1 VKQGLT
7 AVALLLLLCAALD
20 SKLDG
25 QTAGKASANGF
36 PQTVRVRL
44 WYLHP
49 PHALRILANTG
60 QAQVRT
66 CATCKMTPVTTAGV
80 RATASKIEI
89 EGDKSSFSEL
99 RVSGAYQM
107 NASGDPP
114 LRADFPIEIR
124 ASDGHL
130 LITAFMPMEE
140 YIAGVLAGETGNFKS
155 DAALKAMAVAARTY
169 AMHFGSRHALEGF
182 DFCDTTH
189 CQDLRLSG
197 INAHLRSIADATAGE
212 LLWYDGE
219 PAATYYHA
227 NCGGTTEDG
236 HFILGNNEPRAPFL
250 VQHSDQYCVRNG
262 STQWRSEV
270 AKRELQRALA
280 ADGIVVP
287 GTLRSVSVLHRTPSG
302 RVEFLRVTGGASVT
316 VPALAFRSA
325 IGRHI
330 GWDRLKSNWYEV
342 SDDGDRVIFHG
353 RGSGHGVGLCQ
364 VGAEVMG
371 EEGHSYREILSFYYP
386 GTRLGVSAQG
396 IAWQQLANEDVS
408 LLTTRPDRDRS
419 LLPLATGFVHEAE
432 ESTGLIYRASPRL
445 KIYPTVAAF
454 RNSTGE
460 PGWVAASTRGRTIQ
474 MQPSDVLREAG
485 TLESTIRHELLHMLI
500 DAYALPG
507 TPLWFRE
514 GLVLYLAAP
523 SASSKQSE
531 DFADLKSLEKA
542 LRSPASEEELRHAY
556 AGACARVAHLARQ
569 HGKQALLGWVQNGL
583 PAEVAAAPNARPSSI
598 LRPLTAP
605 P

>member
-1 VKQGLT
+1 MKRPLAIIGM
-7 AVALLLLLCAALD
+7 LLLLCAAGDAELGD
-20 SKLDG
+20 HA
-25 QTAGKASANGF
+25 TAKSLRSGF

-49 PHALRILANTG
+49 PRELRIRADANR
-60 QAQVRT
+60 AQLRT
-66 CATCKMTPVTTAGV
+66 CATC
-80 RATASKIEI
+80 TASAITAAALRAKMSKIAV
-89 EGDKSSFSEL
+89 EGNKSSFAEI

-107 NASGDPP
+107 NAAGDPP

-124 ASDGHL
+124 AGDNYL
-130 LITAFMPMEE
+130 LITAFIPMEE

-155 DAALKAMAVAARTY
+155 DEALKAMAVAARTY

-189 CQDLRLSG
+189 CQDLRIAG
-197 INAHLRSIADATAGE
+197 IDAHLRSIAEATVGE
-212 LLWYDGE
+212 VLWYDGE

-236 HFILGNNEPRAPFL
+236 HFILGNNEPPAPFL

-262 STQWRSEV
+262 STQWRTEV

-280 ADGIVVP
+280 ADGLVVP
-287 GTLRSVSVLHRTPSG
+287 GILRTVSVLHRTPSG
-302 RVEFLRVTGGASVT
+302 RVELLRVTGKGTIT

-330 GWDRLKSNWYEV
+330 GWDRMKSNWYDV
-342 SDDGDRVIFHG
+342 SDAGDRLTFHG

-371 EEGHSYREILSFYYP
+371 EEGHSYREILGFYYP

-396 IAWQQLANEDVS
+396 IPWQQLANEDVT
-408 LLTTRPDRDRS
+408 LLTTRPDRDRP
-419 LLPLATGFVHEAE
+419 LLTLATGFVHESE
-432 ESTGLIYRASPRL
+432 ENTGLLYRASPRL

-474 MQPSDVLREAG
+474 MQPSDVLCETG

-500 DAYALPG
+500 DSYALPG

-514 GLVLYLAAP
+514 GLVLYLTAP
-523 SASSKQSE
+523 NASVKPS
-531 DFADLKSLEKA
+531 DNVDDLKGLEKS

-556 AGACARVAHLARQ
+556 AGARARVAQLARQ
-569 HGKQALLGWVQNGL
+569 HGKAALLDWVQNGL
-583 PAEVAAAPNARPSSI
+583 PANLAASGTQRPEG
-598 LRPLTAP
+598 R
-605 P
+605 

>member
-1 VKQGLT
+1 MKRLLSHIG
-7 AVALLLLLCAALD
+7 LLLLL
-20 SKLDG
+20 S
-25 QTAGKASANGF
+25 TAGGAVLGDHDVAKASHTGF

-49 PHALRILANTG
+49 PRELRIRADAG
-60 QAQVRT
+60 RAQVRI
-66 CATCKMTPVTTAGV
+66 CATCKTTAIAAAAVHATESRIGV
-80 RATASKIEI
+80 
-89 EGDKSSFSEL
+89 EGNNSSFSEI
-99 RVSGAYQM
+99 RVTGAYQM
-107 NASGDPP
+107 NATGDPP

-130 LITAFMPMEE
+130 LINAFIPMEE

-155 DAALKAMAVAARTY
+155 DEALKAMAIAARTY

-189 CQDLRLSG
+189 CQDLRIAG
-197 INAHLRSIADATAGE
+197 IDAHLRGIADATAGE
-212 LLWYDGE
+212 VLWYDGE

-236 HFILGNNEPRAPFL
+236 HFALGNNEPRAPFL
-250 VQHSDQYCVRNG
+250 VQHSDQYCLRNG
-262 STQWRSEV
+262 STQWRTEV

-302 RVEFLRVTGGASVT
+302 RVEFLRVTGSGAIT
-316 VPALAFRSA
+316 VPALTFRSA

-330 GWDRLKSNWYEV
+330 GWDRMKSNWYEV
-342 SDDGDRVIFHG
+342 SDAGDRLTFHG

-386 GTRLGVSAQG
+386 GTRLGVGAQG
-396 IAWQQLANEDVS
+396 IPWQQLANEDVA
-408 LLTTRPDRDRS
+408 LLTTRPDRDRP
-419 LLPLATGFVHEAE
+419 LLTLATGFMHESE
-432 ESTGLIYRASPRL
+432 ENTGLLYRASPRL

-514 GLVLYLAAP
+514 GLVLYLTAP
-523 SASSKQSE
+523 NASSKPSE
-531 DFADLKSLEKA
+531 NFDDLKSLEKA
-542 LRSPASEEELRHAY
+542 LRAPASEEELRHAY
-556 AGACARVAHLARQ
+556 AAARARVAQLARQ
-569 HGKQALLGWVQNGL
+569 RGKQALIDWVQNGL
-583 PAEVAAAPNARPSSI
+583 PPE
-598 LRPLTAP
+598 LTASGAAQRSGGR
-605 P
+605 

>member
-1 VKQGLT
+1 VKRGLM
-7 AVALLLLLCAALD
+7 AVALLLLLCAVPD
-20 SKLDG
+20 SELGG
-25 QTAGKASANGF
+25 QTAGKVSRNGF

-49 PHALRILANTG
+49 PRELRIRADAG
-60 QAQVRT
+60 RAQMRT
-66 CATCKMTPVTTAGV
+66 CATCKTSDITSSAV
-80 RATASKIEI
+80 RAAASKIEV
-89 EGDKSSFSEL
+89 EGSKSALAEL
-99 RVSGAYQM
+99 RVTGAYQM
-107 NASGDPP
+107 NAAGDPP

-124 ASDGHL
+124 ASESHL

-155 DAALKAMAVAARTY
+155 DEALKAMAVAARTY
-169 AMHFGSRHALEGF
+169 AMHFGGRHALEGF

-189 CQDLRLSG
+189 CQDLRIAG
-197 INAHLRSIADATAGE
+197 IDAHLRRIADATAGE
-212 LLWYDGE
+212 VLWYDGE

-236 HFILGNNEPRAPFL
+236 RFILGNNEPRAPFL

-280 ADGIVVP
+280 ADGIIVP
-287 GTLRSVSVLHRTPSG
+287 GTLRAVSVLHRTPSG
-302 RVEFLRVTGGASVT
+302 RVEFLRVSGSAALT
-316 VPALAFRSA
+316 VPALTFRSA
-325 IGRHI
+325 VGRHI
-330 GWDRLKSNWYEV
+330 GWDRLKSNWYDV
-342 SDDGDRVIFHG
+342 SDAGDRIAFHG

-371 EEGHSYREILSFYYP
+371 EEGHSYSEILAFYYP

-396 IAWQQLANEDVS
+396 IAWQQFANEDVV

-419 LLPLATGFVHEAE
+419 LLPLTTGFVHEAE

-474 MQPSDVLREAG
+474 MQPADVLREAG

-500 DAYALPG
+500 DSYALPG

-514 GLVLYLAAP
+514 GLVLYLGSPNAP
-523 SASSKQSE
+523 STPTGK
-531 DFADLKSLEKA
+531 FADLQSLEEA
-542 LRSPASEEELRHAY
+542 LRSPTSEEELRRAY
-556 AGACARVAHLARQ
+556 SDARARVAQLARQ
-569 HGKQALLGWVQNGL
+569 HGKEALLGWVQNGL
-583 PAEVAAAPNARPSSI
+583 PPDLAAAPNARQSSI
-598 LRPLTAP
+598 IKP
-605 P
+605 

>member
-1 VKQGLT
+1 MKRRL
-7 AVALLLLLCAALD
+7 AAISLLLLLCIAGAAESGD
-20 SKLDG
+20 RDV
-25 QTAGKASANGF
+25 GKTSHGGF

-49 PHALRILANTG
+49 PRELHIRAEAGR
-60 QAQVRT
+60 AQMRT
-66 CATCKMTPVTTAGV
+66 CTTCKMTAITSVAARGTDSRIV
-80 RATASKIEI
+80 I
-89 EGDKSSFSEL
+89 EGDKSSFSDVRL
-99 RVSGAYQM
+99 SGTYQM
-107 NASGDPP
+107 NATGDPP
-114 LRADFPIEIR
+114 LHFDFPIDIH
-124 ASDGHL
+124 ASDSHL

-155 DAALKAMAVAARTY
+155 DEALKAIAVAARTY

-189 CQDLRLSG
+189 CQDLRIAG
-197 INAHLRSIADATAGE
+197 IDVHLRRIADATAGE
-212 LLWYDGE
+212 VLWYDGE
-219 PAATYYHA
+219 PAAAYYHA

-236 HFILGNNEPRAPFL
+236 RFVLGNNEPRAPFL

-262 STQWRSEV
+262 STQWRSEI
-270 AKRELQRALA
+270 AKIQLQHALA

-287 GTLRSVSVLHRTPSG
+287 GVLRTVSVLHRTPSG
-302 RVEFLRVTGGASVT
+302 RVEFLSVTGSGTIMVT
-316 VPALAFRSA
+316 ALNLRSA

-330 GWDRLKSNWYEV
+330 GWDRMKSNWYDV
-342 SDDGDRVIFHG
+342 SDDGDRLIFHG

-386 GTRLGVSAQG
+386 GTRLGISAQG
-396 IAWQQLANEDVS
+396 IPWQQLANEDVT

-419 LLPLATGFVHEAE
+419 LLPLAIGFVHQAE
-432 ESTGLIYRASPRL
+432 ETTGLLYRDSPRL

-500 DAYALPG
+500 DSYALPG

-514 GLVLYLAAP
+514 GLVLYLTAP
-523 SASSKQSE
+523 NASSQQSE
-531 DFADLKSLEKA
+531 AFDDLKSLEKM
-542 LRSPASEEELRHAY
+542 LRAPPSEQELRRAY
-556 AGACARVAHLARQ
+556 AGAQARVAQLARQ
-569 HGKQALLGWVQNGL
+569 HGKDALLGWIRNGL
-583 PAEVAAAPNARPSSI
+583 PTE
-598 LRPLTAP
+598 LTADVP
-605 P
+605 VR

>member
-1 VKQGLT
+1 MKRLLA
-7 AVALLLLLCAALD
+7 AVGLLLLLCRAGDAELGERTAAN
-20 SKLDG
+20 S
-25 QTAGKASANGF
+25 SHSGF

-49 PHALRILANTG
+49 PRELRIRADAG
-60 QAQVRT
+60 RAQMRT
-66 CATCKMTPVTTAGV
+66 CAACKTTAITAAAL
-80 RATASKIEI
+80 RATGSKIEV
-89 EGDKSSFSEL
+89 EGNKPAFSEF
-99 RVSGAYQM
+99 RVSGAFQM
-107 NASGDPP
+107 NAAGDPP

-124 ASDGHL
+124 ASEGHL

-140 YIAGVLAGETGNFKS
+140 YITGVLAGETGNFKS
-155 DAALKAMAVAARTY
+155 DEALKAMAVAARTY

-189 CQDLRLSG
+189 CQDLRIAG

-212 LLWYDGE
+212 VLWYDGE

-236 HFILGNNEPRAPFL
+236 RFVLGNNEPRAPFL

-262 STQWRSEV
+262 STQWRTEV
-270 AKRELQRALA
+270 AKRDLQRALA
-280 ADGIVVP
+280 ADGVVVP
-287 GTLRSVSVLHRTPSG
+287 GILRAVSVLHRTPSG
-302 RVEFLRVTGGASVT
+302 RVEFIRVTGNGTIT

-325 IGRHI
+325 FGRHI
-330 GWDRLKSNWYEV
+330 GWDRMKSNWYDV
-342 SDDGDRVIFHG
+342 SDAGDRLIFHG
-353 RGSGHGVGLCQ
+353 RGSGHGVALCQ
-364 VGAEVMG
+364 IGAGVMG
-371 EEGHSYREILSFYYP
+371 EEGRSYREILSFYYP

-396 IAWQQLANEDVS
+396 IPWQQLANEDVA

-419 LLPLATGFVHEAE
+419 LLTLATGFVHESE
-432 ESTGLIYRASPRL
+432 ENTGLVYRASPRL

-500 DAYALPG
+500 DSYALPG

-514 GLVLYLAAP
+514 GLVLYLTAP
-523 SASSKQSE
+523 DASSGQSE
-531 DFADLKSLEKA
+531 NVDDLKGLEKS
-542 LRSPASEEELRHAY
+542 LRAPASEEELRHAY
-556 AGACARVAHLARQ
+556 AGARARVAQLARQ
-569 HGKQALLGWVQNGL
+569 HGKAALLDWVQNGL
-583 PAEVAAAPNARPSSI
+583 PAELASGGAQRSGG
-598 LRPLTAP
+598 R
-605 P
+605 

>member
-1 VKQGLT
+1 
-7 AVALLLLLCAALD
+7 
-20 SKLDG
+20 
-25 QTAGKASANGF
+25 
-36 PQTVRVRL
+36 
-44 WYLHP
+44 
-49 PHALRILANTG
+49 
-60 QAQVRT
+60 
-66 CATCKMTPVTTAGV
+66 
-80 RATASKIEI
+80 
-89 EGDKSSFSEL
+89 
-99 RVSGAYQM
+99 
-107 NASGDPP
+107 
-114 LRADFPIEIR
+114 
-124 ASDGHL
+124 
-130 LITAFMPMEE
+130 MEE

-155 DAALKAMAVAARTY
+155 DEALKAMAVAARTY

-189 CQDLRLSG
+189 CQDLRIAG
-197 INAHLRSIADATAGE
+197 IDAHLRSIAEATAGE
-212 LLWYDGE
+212 VLWYDGE

-236 HFILGNNEPRAPFL
+236 HFVLGNNEPPAPFL

-262 STQWRSEV
+262 STQWRTEV

-287 GTLRSVSVLHRTPSG
+287 GTLRTVSVLHRTPSG
-302 RVEFLRVTGGASVT
+302 RVEFLRVTGSSTIT
-316 VPALAFRSA
+316 VPAVTFRSA

-330 GWDRLKSNWYEV
+330 GWDRMKSNWYDV
-342 SDDGDRVIFHG
+342 SDAGDRLTFHG

-396 IAWQQLANEDVS
+396 IPWQQFANEDVT
-408 LLTTRPDRDRS
+408 LLTTRPDRDRP
-419 LLPLATGFVHEAE
+419 LLTLATGFVHESE
-432 ESTGLIYRASPRL
+432 ENTGLLYRASPRL

-474 MQPSDVLREAG
+474 IQPSDVLRETG

-500 DAYALPG
+500 DSYALPG

-514 GLVLYLAAP
+514 GLVLYLTAP
-523 SASSKQSE
+523 NASAKQSE
-531 DFADLKSLEKA
+531 NVDDLKGLEKS

-556 AGACARVAHLARQ
+556 AGARARVAQLARQ
-569 HGKQALLGWVQNGL
+569 HGKEALLGWVQNGL
-583 PAEVAAAPNARPSSI
+583 PAEVMASETARRSGGG
-598 LRPLTAP
+598 
-605 P
+605 

>member
-1 VKQGLT
+1 VKRLLPQIG
-7 AVALLLLLCAALD
+7 LLLLLSTAGGAALG
-20 SKLDG
+20 G
-25 QTAGKASANGF
+25 QDAAKASHTGF

-49 PHALRILANTG
+49 PRELRIRADAG
-60 QAQVRT
+60 RAQMRT
-66 CATCKMTPVTTAGV
+66 CATCKTTAIAAAAVHATESRIGV
-80 RATASKIEI
+80 
-89 EGDKSSFSEL
+89 EGDKSSFSEI
-99 RVSGAYQM
+99 RVTGAYQM
-107 NASGDPP
+107 NATGDPP

-124 ASDGHL
+124 ATDGHL

-155 DAALKAMAVAARTY
+155 DEALKAMAVAARTY

-189 CQDLRLSG
+189 CQDLRIAG
-197 INAHLRSIADATAGE
+197 IDAHLRGIADATADE
-212 LLWYDGE
+212 VLWYDGE

-236 HFILGNNEPRAPFL
+236 HFALGNNEPRAPFL
-250 VQHSDQYCVRNG
+250 VQHSDQYCLRNG
-262 STQWRSEV
+262 STQWRTEV

-280 ADGIVVP
+280 ADGIIVP
-287 GTLRSVSVLHRTPSG
+287 GSLRTVSVLHRTPSG
-302 RVEFLRVTGGASVT
+302 RVEFLRVTGSGAIT
-316 VPALAFRSA
+316 VPALTFRSA

-330 GWDRLKSNWYEV
+330 GWDRMKSNWYDV
-342 SDDGDRVIFHG
+342 SDAGDRLTFHG

-386 GTRLGVSAQG
+386 GTRLGISAQG
-396 IAWQQLANEDVS
+396 IPWQQLANEDVA
-408 LLTTRPDRDRS
+408 LLTTRPDRDRP
-419 LLPLATGFVHEAE
+419 LLTLATGFMHESE
-432 ESTGLIYRASPRL
+432 ENTGLLYRTSPRL
-445 KIYPTVAAF
+445 KVYPTVAAF

-500 DAYALPG
+500 DAYAPPG

-523 SASSKQSE
+523 NAPSRPSE
-531 DFADLKSLEKA
+531 NPDDLKSVEKA
-542 LRSPASEEELRHAY
+542 LRAPASEEELRHAY
-556 AGACARVAHLARQ
+556 AAARARVAQLARQ
-569 HGKQALLGWVQNGL
+569 HGKQTLIDWVQNGL
-583 PAEVAAAPNARPSSI
+583 PPE
-598 LRPLTAP
+598 LTASRAAQRSGGR
-605 P
+605 